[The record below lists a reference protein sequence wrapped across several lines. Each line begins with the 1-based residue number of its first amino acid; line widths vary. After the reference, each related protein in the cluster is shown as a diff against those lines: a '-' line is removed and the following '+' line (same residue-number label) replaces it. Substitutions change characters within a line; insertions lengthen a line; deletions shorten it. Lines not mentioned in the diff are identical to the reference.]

1 MTRFLFILTIFTL
14 LIFEGTVVQVFTA
27 GWWDLHLTMVPRFV
41 VVMLI
46 FAALFLGRVQGLFM
60 GLIFGLFY
68 DIIYG
73 SVVGIYAFT
82 MAIIGYFT
90 GLVFRIFQQN
100 IFLIWLTVLLALV
113 AFEFMVY
120 GLMTLVNVTALD
132 LHIFFFDKL
141 LPTLVLNMIF
151 ALLVS
156 YPARNILIQMR
167 DEEQQI

>member
-1 MTRFLFILTIFTL
+1 MTRFLFILIIFIL
-14 LIFEGTVVQVFTA
+14 LIFEGTVAQVFTA

-46 FAALFLGRVQGLFM
+46 FAALFLGRVQGLFL
-60 GLIFGLFY
+60 GLVFGLFY

-73 SVVGIYAFT
+73 SVVGIYGFS
-82 MAIIGYFT
+82 MALIGYFA

-100 IFLIWLTVLLALV
+100 IFLIWFTVLVALV

-120 GLMTLVNVTALD
+120 GLMTLIKFTTMDVHMFV
-132 LHIFFFDKL
+132 FDKL
-141 LPTLVLNMIF
+141 IPTLVLNMIF

-156 YPARNILIQMR
+156 YPARSILLQLKN
-167 DEEQQI
+167 EEEK